1 MLVRWN
7 PFNDAAA
14 WTPAFDVTEDQD
26 KLTLEA
32 DLPGVPQE
40 KIDVQVVDRVLTV
53 KGERKQG
60 WAFER
65 AFKLPSTVDAENIS
79 ASSKDGVLKLVLPK
93 RAETK
98 PRQIKVNVA
107 A

>member
-14 WTPAFDVTEDQD
+14 WTPAFDVTEDSD

-65 AFKLPSTVDAENIS
+65 AFKLPSTVDPEHIS
-79 ASSKDGVLKLVLPK
+79 ASSKDGVLTLVLPK

>member
-1 MLVRWN
+1 MLVRWS
-7 PFNDAAA
+7 PFSEAPVWN
-14 WTPAFDVTEDQD
+14 PAFDVTEDQD

-32 DLPGVPQE
+32 DVPGVAQE

-65 AFKLPSTVDAENIS
+65 AFRLPPTVDAENIS
-79 ASSKDGVLKLVLPK
+79 ASAKDGVLTLVLPK